1 MQQFHC
7 LSLRVPWR
15 RLQWWSR
22 HNMVKYGEYV
32 YWYDIPLYIYI
43 WMYTIVRSRSSHWV
57 WHFVVGVFQHGM
69 VRFSPR
75 IWWRWATGPELEENL
90 QKLWASWLVVIVLKP
105 VSAFSMLLRSRE
117 GGPFHIQWSEVCN
130 HQKPNP
136 QPLTPP
142 RKLKIHKTDTDVS
155 IPPKKCLQVEGHG
168 TWNIAYPTL
177 QVEGC

>member
-32 YWYDIPLYIYI
+32 YRYDIPFYIYIYIIYIYI

-90 QKLWASWLVVIVLKP
+90 QKLWASWLVVSVLKP

-142 RKLKIHKTDTDVS
+142 RKLYIRQTQMCQSHQRKNVCKLKVM
-155 IPPKKCLQVEGHG
+155 EHG
-168 TWNIAYPTL
+168 T
-177 QVEGC
+177 